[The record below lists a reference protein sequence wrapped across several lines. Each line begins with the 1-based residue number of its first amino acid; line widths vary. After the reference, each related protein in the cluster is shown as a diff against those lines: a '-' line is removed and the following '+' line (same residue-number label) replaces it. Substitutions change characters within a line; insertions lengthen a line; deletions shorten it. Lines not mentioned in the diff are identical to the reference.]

1 VGVFLLYKIFIIKY
15 IMKNI
20 INEELGRMKN
30 LFGYKRGIV
39 ISEQAATLP
48 PSNAANFPTKI
59 PAAQP
64 ATQAPNSFEVA
75 KKIAN
80 ELNTAVMYPGDTNEK
95 KFVDAIKM
103 IKTPQELRVVNNIF
117 KGLGKKMDIATV
129 INDELGIN
137 YFQYVKSI
145 VDHLKSI
152 GVSVDS
158 NLGPGK
164 DNRDYFGGFK
174 ITYPAAPV
182 KTPVTT
188 APVTPATPKNGVVA
202 PVKTPAVVVT
212 TPKELKDADGIKKF
226 QDWLDVNVPGWATG
240 YQGGILNKG
249 NGYGRFGKRTQTA
262 WKSYSS
268 FYIKSLA
275 APAPVAPVAPAAQT
289 PGVETKFTDNRASY
303 NNAFAPVPKAP

>member
-1 VGVFLLYKIFIIKY
+1 
-15 IMKNI
+15 MKNI

-30 LFGYKRGIV
+30 LFGYKRGMV

-48 PSNAANFPTKI
+48 AAPV
-59 PAAQP
+59 QP
-64 ATQAPNSFEVA
+64 ATQAPNSFEIA
-75 KKIAN
+75 KTIAN
-80 ELNTAVMYPGDTNEK
+80 KLNNAVKYPGDTEEK
-95 KFVDAIKM
+95 DFVDAIMM
-103 IKTPQELRVVNNIF
+103 IKTPQELRVVNNIL
-117 KGLGKKMDIATV
+117 KGIGKKMDIATV
-129 INDELGIN
+129 INDEFGIN
-137 YFQYVKSI
+137 DVQYVKSI
-145 VDHLKSI
+145 GDHLKSI

-188 APVTPATPKNGVVA
+188 APVTSATPKNGAVA
-202 PVKTPAVVVT
+202 PVKKPAVVVP
-212 TPKELKDADGIKKF
+212 TPKELKDVDGIKKF

-268 FYIKSLA
+268 FYMKSLA
-275 APAPVAPVAPAAQT
+275 APVAPAPVAPAPVAPAPVAPVP
-289 PGVETKFTDNRASY
+289 V
-303 NNAFAPVPKAP
+303 APVPASPNAGGTPGIETPEEQLPQLMQNDGRRRR

>member
-1 VGVFLLYKIFIIKY
+1 
-15 IMKNI
+15 MKNI

-30 LFGYKRGIV
+30 LFGYKRGMV

-48 PSNAANFPTKI
+48 AAPV
-59 PAAQP
+59 QP
-64 ATQAPNSFEVA
+64 ATQAPNSFEIA
-75 KKIAN
+75 KTIAN
-80 ELNTAVMYPGDTNEK
+80 KLNNAVKYPGETEEK
-95 KFVDAIKM
+95 DFVDAIMM
-103 IKTPQELRVVNNIF
+103 IKTPQELRVVNNIL
-117 KGLGKKMDIATV
+117 KGIGKKMDIATV
-129 INDELGIN
+129 INDEFGIN
-137 YFQYVKSI
+137 DVQYVKSI
-145 VDHLKSI
+145 GDHLKSI

-174 ITYPAAPV
+174 ITYPSAPV

-202 PVKTPAVVVT
+202 PVKTPAVVVPI
-212 TPKELKDADGIKKF
+212 PKELKDADGIKKF

-262 WKSYSS
+262 WKSYLS

-275 APAPVAPVAPAAQT
+275 APVAPAPVAPAPVAPAPVAPAPVVPASPNAGGT
-289 PGVETKFTDNRASY
+289 PGIETPEEQLPQLMQNDGRRRR
-303 NNAFAPVPKAP
+303 